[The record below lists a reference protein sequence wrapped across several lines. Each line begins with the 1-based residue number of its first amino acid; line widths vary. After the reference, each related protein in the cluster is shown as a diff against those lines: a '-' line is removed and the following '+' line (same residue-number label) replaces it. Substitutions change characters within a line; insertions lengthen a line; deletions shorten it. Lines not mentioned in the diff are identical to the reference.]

1 MHFICHAGPMER
13 DFARL
18 GVSGAAEFLA
28 FTRSCAPASLR
39 LTANERFFSET
50 EDESRGGR
58 RDDAGRIADLQA
70 AIDDPNCAAIVA
82 ARGGAYLTRILPY
95 IDFSSLARRR
105 RPLTVFGFSEITTL
119 VNLVATYRGGRGLY
133 WLCPNFLAWKIKPLA
148 AAQAAIG
155 AFWRRVAELLLGPV
169 ALDSQDQQ
177 LNRTELGIGDS
188 LNLASRA
195 GRRRSYTDD
204 AVPIHDLSG
213 AIALGRVRPHTA
225 PIIGGCL
232 SVIAAVAGTPL
243 FRRVRPDG
251 AWLAIEDIHE
261 APYRI
266 DRYLATLKLLG
277 WFERLAGVLVGDFH
291 AEGMPDQRAAVV
303 ELLRFHLPKRSP
315 PVVITRDFGH
325 VWPIVPVPIGVP
337 LKIAPGKGAVRFGT
351 ARAGVERRR

>member
-1 MHFICHAGPMER
+1 MER

-28 FTRSCAPASLR
+28 FTRSCIPASLR
-39 LTANERFFSET
+39 FTADERFFAET
-50 EDESRGGR
+50 EDEARGGR
-58 RDDAGRIADLQA
+58 RDDAARIADLQA
-70 AIDDPNCAAIVA
+70 AIDDPACAAIVA
-82 ARGGAYLTRILPY
+82 ARGGAYLTRILPH
-95 IDFSSLARRR
+95 IDFSAIACHR
-105 RPLTVFGFSEITTL
+105 RPLLMFGFSELTTL
-119 VNLVATYRGGRGLY
+119 VNLVATYRGGRGVY

-148 AAQAAIG
+148 AAQRAICV
-155 AFWRRVAELLLGPV
+155 FWQRVAEMLRGNSVHESP
-169 ALDSQDQQ
+169 
-177 LNRTELGIGDS
+177 
-188 LNLASRA
+188 SRSA
-195 GRRRSYTDD
+195 KRSSADD
-204 AVPIHDLSG
+204 VVPIRDIHG
-213 AIALGRVRPHTA
+213 EIALGRVRPHTA

-232 SVIAAVAGTPL
+232 SVMAAVAGTPL

-315 PVVITRDFGH
+315 PPVVLTRDFGH
-325 VWPIVPVPIGVP
+325 VWPIAPLPINER
-337 LKIAPGKGAVRFGT
+337 VRVTSRGSDVQFHT
-351 ARAGVERRR
+351 AAAIPT